1 MLGYKRILTFLI
13 FLFFLADNFLS
24 LANDI
29 QQHRLM
35 KHEPIRINSDLELS
49 SIAKKEGWKGNG
61 SAQNPY
67 IIEGYVIEGL
77 YYGYCIYIGNTTLHV
92 IIKNCYLYG
101 ARGYIHF
108 PYFSSSA
115 LHIYNARNCSIEST
129 EIYSNG
135 YDGIFL
141 WSSDN
146 ISIKNCKIHSN
157 FWAGIDIR
165 FSKNISVYG
174 CSVFHNANYGVYPH
188 SSRKILLENC
198 QIYDD
203 YRDEIHVTLS
213 HRVEIN
219 NCTIKSQ
226 KEYQGIYIDASSDI
240 VVNRAYIQGCD
251 KAIYIQSS
259 DEINI
264 SECAMKNNWHGIL
277 LENSAN
283 ITVMESIAEKC
294 GEAGFEIVDSHIV
307 KFANL
312 ESLRNLYGISISNSE
327 EISVENL
334 TVEYSKI
341 DGVSVEYS
349 ENCTLKNLYVNDTN
363 RCGAIIDHSTHIHI
377 FNMNA
382 MNFLYGIYLYY
393 SDFNEIINSSILYG
407 SYGILLEHSSNNKMS
422 ECAVGNNNQGI
433 YLLYSWGNEISQN
446 RVYGDYIA
454 DLYLQ
459 NSNGNSVTGNTF
471 ENGIFINE
479 SRNNIV
485 EDNYVQGLPLI
496 YLENVRNEKITGKEG
511 EIILVNCSEI
521 YIGNVISRNLLV
533 GIELIFCKN
542 VTIKNCILAKNHYGI
557 YLQKSSRNVVV
568 SNTLN
573 ENFCGI
579 YVDEYSSG
587 NKIYHNRFINNTVQ
601 AHDDGENYWNES
613 YPVGG
618 NYWSDYSGNDYKW
631 GENQD
636 LSFADGIGDLPYD
649 KIDGKSHA
657 VDNYPFV
664 YHNIPEKGAD
674 YPSSQFMG
682 MVALI
687 IGFSI
692 LLALLSFRRFLR
704 RLN

>member
-35 KHEPIRINSDLELS
+35 RHEPIRINSDLELS

-67 IIEGYVIEGL
+67 IIEGYAIEGL
-77 YYGYCIYIGNTTLHV
+77 YYGYSIYIGNTTLHV

-115 LHIYNARNCSIEST
+115 LHIYNAKNCLVENV

-141 WSSDN
+141 WLSEN

-157 FWAGIDIR
+157 FWAGVDTR
-165 FSKNISVYG
+165 FSKNISVYE
-174 CSVFHNANYGVYPH
+174 CSVFHNSNYGVYSE
-188 SSRKILLENC
+188 SSQNILVENC

-203 YRDEIHVTLS
+203 YKDEIRVTLS
-213 HRVEIN
+213 HGVDIH
-219 NCTIKSQ
+219 NCTVESQ
-226 KEYQGIYIDASSDI
+226 MEYQGIYIDRSSDI
-240 VVNRAYIQGCD
+240 VVNGTSIYGCD

-259 DEINI
+259 NEIYL
-264 SECAMKNNWHGIL
+264 SECVMKNNWHGIL
-277 LENSAN
+277 LENSED
-283 ITVMESIAEKC
+283 ITLKDSIAENC
-294 GEAGFEIVDSHIV
+294 SEAGFEIIDSDIV
-307 KFANL
+307 TAVNL
-312 ESLRNLYGISISNSE
+312 ESLENLYGITISDSKK
-327 EISVENL
+327 ICIENL
-334 TVEYSKI
+334 TAEYSKM
-341 DGVSVEYS
+341 DGINVQYS
-349 ENCTLKNLYVNDTN
+349 ENCTLKNLYVSHTN
-363 RCGAIIDHSTHIHI
+363 RYGAILYYSTSIYI
-377 FNMNA
+377 FNMTAINY
-382 MNFLYGIYLYY
+382 LYGIYFYY
-393 SDFNEIINSSILYG
+393 SNFNEVINSRVLYG
-407 SYGILLEHSSNNKMS
+407 SYGILLEHSSFNKIA
-422 ECAVGNNNQGI
+422 ECVVGEGDQGI
-433 YLLYSWGNEISQN
+433 YLLNSRENEISGN
-446 RVYGDYIA
+446 RVYGDYMA

-459 NSNGNSVTGNTF
+459 NSNGNSVVGNTF
-471 ENGIFINE
+471 ENGVFINE
-479 SRNNIV
+479 SRNNV
-485 EDNYVQGLPLI
+485 FEDNYVQDLPLI
-496 YLENVRNEKITGKEG
+496 YLENARNEKIIGEEG

-521 YIGNVISRNLLV
+521 YVESAISRNLLV

-542 VTIKNCILAKNHYGI
+542 VMIKNCSLTENHYGI
-557 YLQKSSRNVVV
+557 YLQKSSRNVLV
-568 SNTLN
+568 SNMLG
-573 ENFCGI
+573 ENIYGI
-579 YVDEYSSG
+579 YVDEDSSG
-587 NKIYHNRFINNTVQ
+587 NRIYHNIFLNNTVQ

-636 LSFADGIGDLPYD
+636 LPFADGIGDLPYD

-682 MVALI
+682 MLALI

-692 LLALLSFRRFLR
+692 LLALLSFKRFLR